1 MAPKKANVA
10 GASAGI
16 VPDFACSTKHNGLE
30 WTGTFDLGRFFHA
43 ASGRAWLDLRPSVE
57 LRGRGAKPSVQH
69 LAPPCPFGVMLLV
82 EPAGPRLPAMRPDHV
97 VPSCRATEV
106 PFNNLARM
114 RPVEA

>member
-57 LRGRGAKPSVQH
+57 LRDGVRSRQCSISRL
-69 LAPPCPFGVMLLV
+69 LALL
-82 EPAGPRLPAMRPDHV
+82 G
-97 VPSCRATEV
+97 
-106 PFNNLARM
+106 
-114 RPVEA
+114 